1 MAHTQ
6 GKTMSETD
14 KKTANVPVQGLSE
27 SYNFSVPFF
36 DVDSMNIVWHG
47 NYCKYLELA
56 RCKLLDKIGYNYRA
70 MAESGFLFP
79 IVDMQIKYIK
89 PIIFEQ
95 AIVINATLVEW
106 EQRLKIKYLICD
118 ANTQEVLTKAHT
130 IQAAVEFKTQRLHL
144 ACPDMFIQK
153 VQQILK

>member
-1 MAHTQ
+1 MNNDTNLNA
-6 GKTMSETD
+6 
-14 KKTANVPVQGLSE
+14 QGLSE
-27 SYNFSVPFF
+27 DYHFSVPFF

-79 IVDMQIKYIK
+79 IVDMQIKYVK

-95 AIVINATLVEW
+95 AIVINATLAEW
-106 EQRLKIKYLICD
+106 EHRIKMKYLISD
-118 ANTQEVLTKAHT
+118 ANTQETLTKAYT
-130 IQAAVEFKTQRLHL
+130 VQAAVDIKNQRLQL
-144 ACPDMFIQK
+144 ACPDIFIQK
-153 VQQILK
+153 VLQLIK

>member
-1 MAHTQ
+1 MTDTL

-14 KKTANVPVQGLSE
+14 NKIANAHAQCLSE
-27 SYNFSVPFF
+27 NYSFCVPFF

-95 AIVINATLVEW
+95 TIVINATLAEW
-106 EQRLKIKYLICD
+106 EQRLKIKYFISD
-118 ANTQEVLTKAHT
+118 ADTQEVLTKAHT
-130 IQAAVEFKTQRLHL
+130 IQAAVELKTQRLHL

-153 VQQILK
+153 VQQLLK

>member
-1 MAHTQ
+1 M
-6 GKTMSETD
+6 GETD
-14 KKTANVPVQGLSE
+14 KENANGCAQGLSE
-27 SYNFSVPFF
+27 NYSLSVPFF

-89 PIIFEQ
+89 PIVFEQ
-95 AIVINATLVEW
+95 AIVINATLTEW
-106 EQRLKIKYLICD
+106 EQRLKIKYLISD

-130 IQAAVEFKTQRLHL
+130 IQAAVELKTQRLHL
-144 ACPDMFIQK
+144 ACPDIFIQK
-153 VQQILK
+153 VQQLVK

>member
-1 MAHTQ
+1 
-6 GKTMSETD
+6 MS
-14 KKTANVPVQGLSE
+14 KPMNKNVDVSAQALSE
-27 SYNFSVPFF
+27 DFNFSVPFF

-106 EQRLKIKYLICD
+106 EQRLKIKYLISD

-130 IQAAVEFKTQRLHL
+130 IQAAVELKTQRLHL
-144 ACPDMFIQK
+144 ACPDIFIQK
-153 VQQILK
+153 VQHLLK

>member
-1 MAHTQ
+1 MTETL
-6 GKTMSETD
+6 GKTMRETD
-14 KKTANVPVQGLSE
+14 NKIADVYAQGLSE
-27 SYNFSVPFF
+27 NYSLSVPFF

-79 IVDMQIKYIK
+79 IVDMQIKYVK

-106 EQRLKIKYLICD
+106 EQRLKIKYSISD
-118 ANTQEVLTKAHT
+118 ANTEEVLTKAHT
-130 IQAAVEFKTQRLHL
+130 IQAAVELKTQRLHL
-144 ACPDMFIQK
+144 ACPDIFIQK
-153 VQQILK
+153 VKQHLK

>member
-1 MAHTQ
+1 MTETV
-6 GKTMSETD
+6 GKTMSETEN
-14 KKTANVPVQGLSE
+14 KVVNGYAQCLSE
-27 SYNFSVPFF
+27 NYCFSVPFF

-106 EQRLKIKYLICD
+106 KQRLKIKYLISD
-118 ANTQEVLTKAHT
+118 ADTQAVLTKAHT
-130 IQAAVEFKTQRLHL
+130 IQAAVELNSQRLHL
-144 ACPDMFIQK
+144 ACPDIFIQK
-153 VQQILK
+153 VLQLLK

>member
-1 MAHTQ
+1 MN
-6 GKTMSETD
+6 K
-14 KKTANVPVQGLSE
+14 NVDVSAQDLSE
-27 SYNFSVPFF
+27 DYNFSVPFF

-79 IVDMQIKYIK
+79 VVDMQIKYIK

-95 AIVINATLVEW
+95 AIVINATLAEW
-106 EQRLKIKYLICD
+106 EQRLKIKYLISD

-130 IQAAVEFKTQRLHL
+130 IQAAVELKTQRLHL
-144 ACPDMFIQK
+144 ACPDIFVQK
-153 VQQILK
+153 VQRLLKQ

>member
-1 MAHTQ
+1 
-6 GKTMSETD
+6 MSETD
-14 KKTANVPVQGLSE
+14 NKIVDGYAQCLSE
-27 SYNFSVPFF
+27 NYSFSVPFF

-95 AIVINATLVEW
+95 AIVINATLIEW
-106 EQRLKIKYLICD
+106 EQRIKIKYLISD
-118 ANTQEVLTKAHT
+118 ARTQEVLTKAHT
-130 IQAAVEFKTQRLHL
+130 IQAAVELKTQRLHL
-144 ACPDMFIQK
+144 ACPDIFIQK
-153 VQQILK
+153 VQQLLK

>member
-1 MAHTQ
+1 MTDTL

-14 KKTANVPVQGLSE
+14 NKVANVQAQCLSE
-27 SYNFSVPFF
+27 NYNFSVPFF

-95 AIVINATLVEW
+95 AIVINAALIEW
-106 EQRLKIKYLICD
+106 EQRLKIKYLISD
-118 ANTQEVLTKAHT
+118 ADTQEVLTKAHT
-130 IQAAVEFKTQRLHL
+130 IQAAVELKTQRLHL
-144 ACPDMFIQK
+144 ACPDVFIQK
-153 VQQILK
+153 VQLLLK

>member
-1 MAHTQ
+1 MTDTL
-6 GKTMSETD
+6 GETMRETD
-14 KKTANVPVQGLSE
+14 KKIADVYAQGLSE
-27 SYNFSVPFF
+27 NYTLSVPFF

-56 RCKLLDKIGYNYRA
+56 RCTLLDKIGYNYRA

-95 AIVINATLVEW
+95 TIVINATLVEW
-106 EQRLKIKYLICD
+106 EQRLKIKYLISD

-153 VQQILK
+153 VQQLLK

>member
-1 MAHTQ
+1 
-6 GKTMSETD
+6 MS
-14 KKTANVPVQGLSE
+14 KPMNKNVDVSAQALSE
-27 SYNFSVPFF
+27 DFNFSVPFF

-106 EQRLKIKYLICD
+106 EQRLKIKYLISD

-130 IQAAVEFKTQRLHL
+130 IQAAVELKTQRLHL
-144 ACPDMFIQK
+144 ACPDIFIQK
-153 VQQILK
+153 VQQLLK

>member
-1 MAHTQ
+1 MNKSTDINTQ
-6 GKTMSETD
+6 GLCED
-14 KKTANVPVQGLSE
+14 
-27 SYNFSVPFF
+27 YNFSVPFF

-95 AIVINATLVEW
+95 AIVINAALAEW
-106 EQRLKIKYLICD
+106 EQRLKIKYVIRD
-118 ANTQEVLTKAHT
+118 ADTQEVLTKAHT
-130 IQAAVEFKTQRLHL
+130 IQAAVEHKTQRLHL
-144 ACPDMFIQK
+144 ACPDVFIQK
-153 VQQILK
+153 VQQLLK

>member
-1 MAHTQ
+1 
-6 GKTMSETD
+6 MSETD
-14 KKTANVPVQGLSE
+14 NKIVDGYAQCLSE
-27 SYNFSVPFF
+27 NYSFSVPFF
-36 DVDSMNIVWHG
+36 DVDSMSIVWHG

-95 AIVINATLVEW
+95 AIVINATLIEW
-106 EQRLKIKYLICD
+106 EQRIKIKYLISD
-118 ANTQEVLTKAHT
+118 ARTQEVLTKAHT
-130 IQAAVEFKTQRLHL
+130 IQAAVELKTQRLHL
-144 ACPDMFIQK
+144 ACPDIFIQK
-153 VQQILK
+153 VQQLIK

>member
-1 MAHTQ
+1 
-6 GKTMSETD
+6 MSETD
-14 KKTANVPVQGLSE
+14 NKIANECAQSLNVD
-27 SYNFSVPFF
+27 YNFSVPFF

-47 NYCKYLELA
+47 NYCKYLELS
-56 RCKLLDKIGYNYRA
+56 RCKLLDNIGYNYRA

-89 PIIFEQ
+89 PIVFEQ

-106 EQRLKIKYLICD
+106 EQRLKIKYLISD

-130 IQAAVEFKTQRLHL
+130 IQAAVELSTQRLHL
-144 ACPDMFIQK
+144 ACPDIFIQK
-153 VQQILK
+153 VKQLLT

>member
-1 MAHTQ
+1 
-6 GKTMSETD
+6 MSETD
-14 KKTANVPVQGLSE
+14 KKTVNMPAQTLCAN
-27 SYNFSVPFF
+27 YNLNVPFF

-56 RCKLLDKIGYNYRA
+56 RCKLLDYIGYNYLA

-95 AIVINATLVEW
+95 AIMINATLVEW
-106 EQRLKIKYLICD
+106 EQRLKITYLISD

-130 IQAAVEFKTQRLHL
+130 IQAAVERKTQRLHL

-153 VQQILK
+153 VQQLLK